1 VKLVALAAVVAAALV
16 GIHLLAGG
24 GGYAP
29 TPVADPCA
37 PRERPRSG
45 DLLDPA
51 QRATLA
57 VLDGAACDLGTS
69 REQVLLDLIRRRN
82 PLGVS
87 DERLKDAVMAGI
99 DRAVREKALGSAE
112 ATVLRLAV
120 RVGGVDAL
128 LRQLRG

>member
-1 VKLVALAAVVAAALV
+1 VRLVALAAVLAAALV

-37 PRERPRSG
+37 PRARPSSG

-57 VLDGAACDLGTS
+57 VLDGAACNLGSS
-69 REQVLLDLIRRRN
+69 REQVLMDLIRRRN

-87 DERLKDAVMAGI
+87 DARVEKAVMAGI
-99 DRAVREKALGSAE
+99 DRAVKEKALGATE
-112 ATVLRLAV
+112 AAILRLGV
-120 RVGGVDAL
+120 RVGGVDVL
-128 LRQLRG
+128 LDQLRG

>member
-1 VKLVALAAVVAAALV
+1 MKLVALAAIVAVALV
-16 GIHLLAGG
+16 GVHLLAGG
-24 GGYAP
+24 GDYAP

-37 PRERPRSG
+37 PRERPSSG

-57 VLDGAACDLGTS
+57 ILDGAACDLGTS

-87 DERLKDAVMAGI
+87 DKRVEKAVMAGI
-99 DRAVREKALGSAE
+99 DRAVSEKALGATE
-112 ATVLRLAV
+112 ATILRLAV

-128 LRQLRG
+128 LNQLRG

>member
-16 GIHLLAGG
+16 GVYLLAGG
-24 GGYAP
+24 GGYEP

-57 VLDGAACDLGTS
+57 VLDGAACDLHTS

-87 DERLKDAVMAGI
+87 DKRVEDAVLAGI
-99 DRAVREKALGSAE
+99 DRAVREKALSSAE
-112 ATVLRLAV
+112 AAVARLGV
-120 RVGGVDAL
+120 RVGGVEVL
-128 LRQLRG
+128 LDQLRG